1 MSNNVFSSVDV
12 ACLQLTILSKS
23 LFSVILLGEVQT
35 HNVHDSY
42 PFLSMVA
49 CHKEPAQSQ
58 VTGMT
63 DALLGMLDDKAL
75 GEGWREP

>member
-1 MSNNVFSSVDV
+1 MNNNVVSSGDFALPV
-12 ACLQLTILSKS
+12 LSKS
-23 LFSVILLGEVQT
+23 LFSVSLSGEVQT

-49 CHKEPAQSQ
+49 CHMEPAQSQ

-63 DALLGMLDDKAL
+63 DALLGMLDDKVF